1 MTKQYTKYLL
11 LGILNWIGIIYIY
24 KFALIGE
31 INIKVLFIITAIL
44 VWHGFM
50 NLKLASE
57 NLDDD
62 KDDK

>member
-11 LGILNWIGIIYIY
+11 LGILNWIGIIYVY

-44 VWHGFM
+44 VSHGIM
-50 NLKLASE
+50 NLKLVSE
-57 NLDDD
+57 KLNNDD
-62 KDDK
+62 KG